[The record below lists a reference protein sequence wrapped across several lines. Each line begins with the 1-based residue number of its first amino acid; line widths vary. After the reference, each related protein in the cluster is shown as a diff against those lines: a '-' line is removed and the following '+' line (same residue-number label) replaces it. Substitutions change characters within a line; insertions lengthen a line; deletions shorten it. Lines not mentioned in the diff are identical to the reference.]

1 MIKENGVA
9 IVRKEL
15 ALLPLVSRTWFEW
28 EMDTEGFSRVL
39 VVEVDCDT
47 DPNSTACDRWG
58 IEAIGD
64 AVAKILTEQTTMVI
78 SKLRI
83 VPKDP
88 PQFVPPEVV
97 IP

>member
-1 MIKENGVA
+1 MIEDNGVA

-15 ALLPLVSRTWFEW
+15 ALLRRVSRTWFEW
-28 EMDTEGFSRVL
+28 EMQAEGFTRVL

-58 IEAIGD
+58 IEAIGE
-64 AVAKILTEQTTMVI
+64 AVRSILTEQTTMVI
-78 SKLRI
+78 SQLRI

-88 PQFVPPEVV
+88 PQYVPPRVPV
-97 IP
+97 P